1 MGMVW
6 QVFDDDKLMSEAAK
20 LAFSLEPA
28 RTFFAT
34 LTNAALTIAA
44 AGAFG
49 LYLTMPR
56 SRYFGN
62 TAPLIV
68 AVLLLV
74 LMTPSVASEPWLW
87 AVPFLLAFVGGV
99 FADVLETRYRRWFLW
114 ITGGLLLAQAGL
126 CIAGLPLLTR

>member
-1 MGMVW
+1 M
-6 QVFDDDKLMSEAAK
+6 
-20 LAFSLEPA
+20 
-28 RTFFAT
+28 
-34 LTNAALTIAA
+34 
-44 AGAFG
+44 
-49 LYLTMPR
+49 
-56 SRYFGN
+56 
-62 TAPLIV
+62 